1 MASLQQADEEDYNL
15 PSEERLGLL
24 QRLQDACGDGPPH
37 FWAACHLCDTKK
49 LLVLVQ
55 IAEMSPET
63 IHVIA
68 GQTRNMIGCWNQFDR
83 TLSRTT
89 TPRPESA
96 ASAASS
102 HQSSVQDT
110 DSPPAKRLKTSISRS
125 KSARDN
131 AEQRDGYCCVL
142 TGQPSIDDAHIFPFC
157 MIQKEEP
164 DAFRTRHSFWHML
177 KNFWPKEKVAAWE
190 AEIFPLGTHSS
201 GIETA
206 RNLITLSKDTH
217 NLWNRGAFAIKPIL
231 KSEDDTALIIQ
242 FFWQSKQ
249 KDIQPTMNLLT
260 APQST
265 KDLDSNI
272 GAFESNSRSF
282 LVDMRRSQPQKVKSG
297 DIFELKTDDPEAR
310 PLPSFGLLEMQWYL
324 QRITGMAGAA
334 DVEEDWGE
342 GGWDDEIGNPG
353 LDEIGGTSFISGDPT
368 SDPVAPGTEY
378 ILPLMEGSKNYIE
391 GVQREEGQK
400 GEWEIT

>member
-49 LLVLVQ
+49 LLVSVQ

-68 GQTRNMIGCWNQFDR
+68 GQTRNMIGCWNQSDR

-89 TPRPESA
+89 TGSA

-110 DSPPAKRLKTSISRS
+110 DSPPAKRLKTSISLS
-125 KSARDN
+125 ESARDN

-157 MIQKEEP
+157 MIQKEER
-164 DAFRTRHSFWHML
+164 DAFGTRHSFWHML

-190 AEIFPLGTHSS
+190 AEIFPLGTHGS

-206 RNLITLSKDTH
+206 RNLITISKDTH
-217 NLWNRGAFAIKPIL
+217 NLWNRGAFALKPIS

-260 APQST
+260 TPHST

-272 GAFESNSRSF
+272 GAFESNGRSF
-282 LVDMRRSQPQKVKSG
+282 LADFRKTPLQKVKSG
-297 DIFELKTDDPEAR
+297 DIFEVKTDDPEAR
-310 PLPSFGLLEMQWYL
+310 PLPSFALLEMQWYL
-324 QRITGMAGAA
+324 QRITGMAGTV

-342 GGWDDEIGNPG
+342 GGWNDEIGNPG
-353 LDEIGGTSFISGDPT
+353 LDEIGRTSFIFGNLDT
-368 SDPVAPGTEY
+368 SDPVSPGSDY
-378 ILPLMEGSKNYIE
+378 ILPVVEACQHYVE
-391 GVQREEGQK
+391 GVQREEG
-400 GEWEIT
+400 